1 MIRKIAMLAA
11 VAAALAT
18 APAAQAQQRDGVKVG
33 LGLGMNVNQLAQPT
47 TLNWSGTVPVN
58 LYVPIQISPAF
69 RVEPWLG
76 FWTFSQNNFVGRPN
90 DMSMHAWDLGVGG
103 LWYFQ
108 PANPFGIYLGGRL
121 GLTFSGGEIDPGV
134 TASETD
140 FRIQAV
146 SGGEYFIAPRFSV
159 GAELQLGVTFY
170 GDPSVATAGV
180 TVTPSR
186 SLVSWQTNGV
196 LFFRYFL

>member
-11 VAAALAT
+11 AAAALAV
-18 APAAQAQQRDGVKVG
+18 APAAQAQQKDGVKVG
-33 LGLGMNVNQLAQPT
+33 LGLGMNLNQLAQPT
-47 TLNWSGTVPVN
+47 DLNWAGTVPVN
-58 LYVPIQISPAF
+58 IYVPIQISPAL

-76 FWTFSQNNFVGRPN
+76 FWTFSQNDFLGRTT

-103 LWYFQ
+103 LWYLQ
-108 PANPFGIYLGGRL
+108 PASPFGIYLGGRL

-146 SGGEYFIAPRFSV
+146 SGGEYFISPRFSI

-170 GDPSVATAGV
+170 GDPSVTL

-186 SLVSWQTNGV
+186 GRTSWQTNGV